1 MTETWRK
8 FKEMLND
15 IAQRD
20 HITKFNVLSEMTGIN
35 PNIFTRI
42 KKNEDMEVNEDYFWR
57 LNKAFGD
64 RYNIKWF
71 QGDSPYMTVKE
82 AIEAKDKLPVSQIMP
97 DSSAEVIASLKRELE
112 RQEKSFNCQLAAKDE
127 TIATKNA
134 QLADKDRIIAKSEQV
149 IKALNDQIADLRH
162 LLAKKMTKDELDN
175 YPFVIG
181 VADDGIKPKRKRI

>member
-42 KKNEDMEVNEDYFWR
+42 KKNEDMEISEDYFWR

-82 AIEAKDKLPVSQIMP
+82 AIESKDNLPVSKIMS
-97 DSSAEVIASLKRELE
+97 DSSSEIIASLKREMATKEELF
-112 RQEKSFNCQLAAKDE
+112 RLQLAAKDDV
-127 TIATKNA
+127 IARADK
-134 QLADKDRIIAKSEQV
+134 QLAEKDRTIEKCEQTT
-149 IKALNDQIADLRH
+149 KALQDQIFDLRH
-162 LLAKKMTKDELDN
+162 LLSQKMSKDELAN
-175 YPFVIG
+175 YPFIIG
-181 VADDGIKPKRKRI
+181 VADDGKTQRKRI

>member
-42 KKNEDMEVNEDYFWR
+42 KKNEDMEISEDYFWR

-97 DSSAEVIASLKRELE
+97 DSSAEIIASMKREMVAKE
-112 RQEKSFNCQLAAKDE
+112 ESFRRELAAKDDI
-127 TIATKNA
+127 IARADK
-134 QLADKDRIIAKSEQV
+134 QLAEKDRTIEKCEIT
-149 IKALNDQIADLRH
+149 IKTLQDQIFDLRH
-162 LLAKKMTKDELDN
+162 LLSQKMTKDELDN
-175 YPFVIG
+175 YPFVFG
-181 VADDGIKPKRKRI
+181 VADNSTKPKRKRI